1 MKLSKIIRVN
11 FDITDHIL
19 IRYMTFKIQEKNI
32 TAHQLLTYYILDKA
46 NNSVRMLRTVR
57 YSH

>member
-19 IRYMTFKIQEKNI
+19 IRYMTFKMQEKNM
-32 TAHQLLTYYILDKA
+32 TAHQLLTDLIKPVIQLGC
-46 NNSVRMLRTVR
+46 
-57 YSH
+57 